1 MRKTRLL
8 PAWSLIII
16 DLLLIGAVLCSF
28 AYFHHVRALWGTIE
42 VLDKDDDNKIVFT
55 KKEDDD
61 DIDHPTLNEGEY
73 DYSGDF
79 GDTLPE
85 DTFLKVGEEIIF
97 NENTYKSQDISMTL
111 TEVNDILYYNN
122 KEYIVQY
129 FIYDVY
135 VRNIENLFTVAV
147 TEREPI
153 TDLMQS
159 SADMTNDKGN
169 LIYSGP
175 AIAAING
182 DYLGNTTVAVRNGEV
197 LRQSDYIES
206 DICVL
211 YYDGTMETIT
221 PEEYNWDEIAAKSP
235 YQIWDFGPELLN
247 EDGSAITEFSTDK
260 NSPSVINN
268 RHPRCAIGY
277 YEPGHYSFVIV
288 DGRSDDSE
296 GARMFQLAEF
306 MEKAGCKVA
315 YNLDGGDSCQ
325 AYWGDTCVRLDQER
339 QDNGEAQRE
348 LYDIIGIGEV
358 MK

>member
-1 MRKTRLL
+1 M
-8 PAWSLIII
+8 LILI
-16 DLLLIGAVLCSF
+16 DLLLIGALLCSF
-28 AYFHHVRALWGTIE
+28 AYFHHVRTLWGSIE
-42 VLDKDDDNKIVFT
+42 VLDDDDKNKVVFT
-55 KKEDDD
+55 KKETNDDD
-61 DIDHPTLNEGEY
+61 QPPITSDGEY

-79 GDTLPE
+79 GRSLPE
-85 DTFLKVGEEIIF
+85 DTFLRIGEETIF
-97 NENTYKSQDISMTL
+97 NDRTYISQDISMTL
-111 TEVNDILYYNN
+111 TEVNTELEYNN
-122 KEYIVQY
+122 KTYIVQY
-129 FIYDVY
+129 FVYDIY

-153 TDLMQS
+153 TKLMESAAEMTDS
-159 SADMTNDKGN
+159 SGN
-169 LIYSGP
+169 LLYNGP
-175 AIAAING
+175 AIAAANG

-197 LRQSDYIES
+197 LRQSDSITG

-221 PEEYNWDEIAAKSP
+221 PEEYDWDKIAAKGP
-235 YQIWDFGPELLN
+235 YQIWDFGPELIDD
-247 EDGSAITEFSTDK
+247 DGNAITEFSTDK

-268 RHPRCAIGY
+268 RHPRSAIGY
-277 YEPGHYSFVIV
+277 YEPGHYCLVIV

-306 MEKAGCKVA
+306 LDDRGCTVA

-339 QDNGEAQRE
+339 KDNGEAQRE

-358 MK
+358 AK